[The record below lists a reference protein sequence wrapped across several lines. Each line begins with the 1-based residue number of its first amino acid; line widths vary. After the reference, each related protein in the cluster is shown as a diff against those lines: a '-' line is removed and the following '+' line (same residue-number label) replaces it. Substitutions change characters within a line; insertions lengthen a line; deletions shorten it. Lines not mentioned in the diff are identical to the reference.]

1 MFIKRVVNKFTHFGT
16 VSDLR
21 RRYIPTQKHT
31 TDQQISAVKKR
42 YSRRQRLS
50 TRRAAL
56 ELSMSRYT
64 IRKILKKYLKKR
76 PWKPYCLEKLQIT
89 DAQKLR
95 RVTQARKILRIPRL
109 LTFLAD
115 VWFTD
120 ESWFTGEGIAQNKN
134 TYYWALTRDAVKP
147 VRFQKHT
154 TKVHVWATILVR
166 GIIGPYFFHADE
178 KKHVCQSIYIS
189 DMF

>member
-1 MFIKRVVNKFTHFGT
+1 MAKLQELKSAFAVRRAFRCKFSDFHGKNLPSLMFIKLVLNKFTHFGT

-21 RRYIPTQKHT
+21 RRYIPTRKQHI
-31 TDQQISAVKKR
+31 TDQQISAVKKL

-50 TRRAAL
+50 TRRAAR

-76 PWKPYCLEKLQIT
+76 PWKPYCLKKLT

-95 RVTQARKILRIPRL
+95 RVTQARKLLRIPRL

-120 ESWFTGEGIAQNKN
+120 ESWFTGDGIA
-134 TYYWALTRDAVKP
+134 
-147 VRFQKHT
+147 
-154 TKVHVWATILVR
+154 
-166 GIIGPYFFHADE
+166 
-178 KKHVCQSIYIS
+178 
-189 DMF
+189 